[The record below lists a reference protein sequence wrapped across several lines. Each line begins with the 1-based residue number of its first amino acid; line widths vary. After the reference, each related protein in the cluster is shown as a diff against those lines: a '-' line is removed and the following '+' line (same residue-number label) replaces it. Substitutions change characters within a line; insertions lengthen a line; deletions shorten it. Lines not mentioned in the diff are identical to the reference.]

1 MFLKD
6 FDTPVD
12 RRWSELV
19 PPRTALTFAAIWD
32 EDEGM
37 VTFSGAHLL
46 DSETAEKGCANRMTN
61 DSPCDVPFGDGESQ
75 VLTINDRF
83 ATAMPGSSPAPEYAP
98 PSAGADSLA
107 FARDVMDTETAMDS
121 RSYLGFGG
129 RRAPPGIHYTPDSP
143 AIASSMALASLANIP
158 FRRTLMNNHHPFD
171 RANRDSRTSCPEFR
185 EQTDEDV
192 RYCEAYEE
200 DSSSDEVTDEG
211 FFEDRRLTTGTLGSA
226 PVLVEVNLVRF
237 RACLTVLSHAL
248 TYTRALQSSAFSVTT
263 TSTDRYVEVDHP
275 SQAEAYSYEQRS
287 QRTHYHQ
294 RHSQQPL
301 MKGKPG
307 SVISES
313 AWSTLRDVER
323 NICFN
328 VPLEIGRRL
337 KKTRSS
343 PRRSPTPP
351 ADPAEVLARQYY
363 NHLPSPSYDDES
375 DMSTWSGTHGRHG
388 GCVPV
393 PNVSIPRPL
402 TPKGSLR
409 RGKSLLNRVVLGNLR
424 RGEGKDDQWV
434 YVEVEHKVKQ
444 RMCAVCV

>member
-1 MFLKD
+1 MHAAARPRPDPRMFLKD

-46 DSETAEKGCANRMTN
+46 DSETAEKGCPNRMTN
-61 DSPCDVPFGDGESQ
+61 DSPCDVPFSDGESQ

-83 ATAMPGSSPAPEYAP
+83 ATALSGSSPNCPGYAPP

-107 FARDVMDTETAMDS
+107 FVRDAMDTETAMDS

-171 RANRDSRTSCPEFR
+171 RTNRDSRSSCPALR
-185 EQTDEDV
+185 GQNDEEL
-192 RYCEAYEE
+192 RYCDAYDE

-226 PVLVEVNLVRF
+226 PVLVEVNL
-237 RACLTVLSHAL
+237 
-248 TYTRALQSSAFSVTT
+248 SSAFSVTT

-287 QRTHYHQ
+287 QRTHYQ

-301 MKGKPG
+301 MKGKPSNA

-337 KKTRSS
+337 KKTRS
-343 PRRSPTPP
+343 PRRSPSPTPP
-351 ADPAEVLARQYY
+351 ADPAEVLARQNY

-375 DMSTWSGTHGRHG
+375 ELSTWSGTHGRQ

>member
-1 MFLKD
+1 MHAARPRPDPRMFLKD

-37 VTFSGAHLL
+37 VTFSGAHLF
-46 DSETAEKGCANRMTN
+46 DSETAEKGCPNRMTS

-83 ATAMPGSSPAPEYAP
+83 AIAMSGSSPNCPGYAP
-98 PSAGADSLA
+98 PSAGVDSLA
-107 FARDVMDTETAMDS
+107 FARDAMDTETAMDS
-121 RSYLGFGG
+121 RSCLGFGG

-158 FRRTLMNNHHPFD
+158 FRRTLMHNHHPFD
-171 RANRDSRTSCPEFR
+171 RSNRDSRTSCPEFR
-185 EQTDEDV
+185 VQTDDEV
-192 RYCEAYEE
+192 GCEVYE
-200 DSSSDEVTDEG
+200 DSESSDVTDEG

-226 PVLVEVNLVRF
+226 PVLVEVNL
-237 RACLTVLSHAL
+237 
-248 TYTRALQSSAFSVTT
+248 SSAFSVTT

-287 QRTHYHQ
+287 QRTHCQ
-294 RHSQQPL
+294 RQSQQPL
-301 MKGKPG
+301 FKGKP
-307 SVISES
+307 SSINSEA

-328 VPLEIGRRL
+328 VPLEFGRRL
-337 KKTRSS
+337 KKQRS

-351 ADPAEVLARQYY
+351 VDPAEVLARQYY

-375 DMSTWSGTHGRHG
+375 DVSTWSGTHGRQ
-388 GCVPV
+388 GCVP
-393 PNVSIPRPL
+393 NITRPL
-402 TPKGSLR
+402 TPKGSLK
-409 RGKSLLNRVVLGNLR
+409 RGKSLLNRVVSGNLR
-424 RGEGKDDQWV
+424 KSEGKDDRWV